1 MFSTCPELT
10 PCAPIPDGRIKRIM
24 QPCNHACSVFDR
36 HLELGSNLQSEFA
49 IRIAIRI
56 CNCNQN
62 LQLEFAIRI
71 CNQNLQSEFAIRICN
86 QNLQSAATEVEN
98 LKRIPDQRLQ
108 TLVPTTAVI
117 FRSTNGNKSCSSTLF
132 NVGKSMGLLR
142 QEAEFLNL
150 FSCPLFRFVP

>member
-1 MFSTCPELT
+1 MAVQALQNIFLEYLKTSNVRFFSFL
-10 PCAPIPDGRIKRIM
+10 RI
-24 QPCNHACSVFDR
+24 
-36 HLELGSNLQSEFA
+36 
-49 IRIAIRI
+49 
-56 CNCNQN
+56 CNQN
-62 LQLEFAIRI
+62 LRLEFAIRI
-71 CNQNLQSEFAIRICN
+71 CNQNFSIRICN

-98 LKRIPDQRLQ
+98 LKQVQDQRLQ

-117 FRSTNGNKSCSSTLF
+117 FSRSTNGNESCSSTLF